1 MKTIITLGSNCQQE
15 QNIHKAQIRLR
26 LTFPGINFTK
36 EEWTEPIGIVSD
48 RFLNCIG
55 SFETSYP
62 LEYIQTC
69 LKEIEIELGDS
80 HENYYQQRTFVGAKV
95 IFFGYIIFMEI
106 IWLK

>member
-26 LTFPGINFTK
+26 QTFPGINFTK
-36 EEWTEPIGIVSD
+36 KEWTEPIGIVSD
-48 RFLNCIG
+48 RFLNCMG

-80 HENYYQQRTFVGAKV
+80 HETHHQGIDISDIDLICFVYKK
-95 IFFGYIIFMEI
+95 YKEI
-106 IWLK
+106 IWQK

>member
-1 MKTIITLGSNCQQE
+1 MKTIITLGSNCHQE

-26 LTFPGINFTK
+26 QTFPGINFTK

-48 RFLNCIG
+48 RFLNCMG

-80 HENYYQQRTFVGAKV
+80 HENHQQGIVLIDLDLICYGDKKFKEV
-95 IFFGYIIFMEI
+95 I
-106 IWLK
+106 WQK